1 MKIRIVAD
9 SSADLCTKEDGSIV
23 SVPLKIRTDY
33 KEYIDDGSLDVK
45 LMTDEM
51 ACYRGKSGSACPGVG
66 DWLTAFGDAD
76 WVFAVTITS
85 NLSGSYNS
93 AKVAKET
100 YEEEHPGRKVF
111 VFDSLSAGPE
121 LKLIVEKIQEQIAKG
136 NEFEEV
142 CSNVLEYMKTTFL
155 VFSLKSLT
163 NLANNGRVS
172 PAVAKI
178 AGILGIQVV
187 GIASE
192 VGTLEQ
198 KEKARGDKK
207 TICAVWK
214 QIKELGYNGGK
225 IRIDHCFNKE
235 SVSKLVDMIKSE
247 FKHADIK
254 IGVTGGLC
262 SFYAEQGGMLVGFET
277 NSIQDVVQ

>member
-1 MKIRIVAD
+1 MKIKIVAD
-9 SSADLCTKEDGSIV
+9 SSADLRTTEDGSVV
-23 SVPLKIRTDY
+23 SVPLKIMTSD
-33 KEYIDDGSLDVK
+33 KEYIDDENLDVK
-45 LMTDEM
+45 VMTDEL
-51 ACYRGKSGSACPGVG
+51 ASYRGKSGSACPGVG
-66 DWLTAFGDAD
+66 DWLEAFGDAD

-100 YEEEHPGRKVF
+100 YEEEHPGKKVF

-121 LKLIVEKIQEQIAKG
+121 LKLIVEKIQELLEKG
-136 NEFEEV
+136 KEFEEI
-142 CSNVLEYMKTTFL
+142 CKQVLEYMKTTFL

-198 KEKARGDKK
+198 KEKARGEKK
-207 TICAVWK
+207 AILTVWK
-214 QIKELGYNGGK
+214 QIKELGYKGGK
-225 IRIDHCFNKE
+225 IRIDHCFNMDA
-235 SVSKLVDMIKSE
+235 VSQLVQMIKSE

-254 IGVTGGLC
+254 IGATGGLC

-277 NSIQDVVQ
+277 N